1 LAELPILNGKV
12 RYFLLEICSEFFVIF
27 VYYVKISVLDLTN
40 AELKIKKAY
49 CHDILSVLNALGS
62 GNSIKKGMISI
73 SLEKKLIYNFFKRN
87 SNNKLCIVFAIIYLY
102 IYIFINF
109 IFIFY
114 ILYL

>member
-12 RYFLLEICSEFFVIF
+12 RYFLLEILSEFFVIF
-27 VYYVKISVLDLTN
+27 VHHVKISVLDLTN

-73 SLEKKLIYNFFKRN
+73 SLEKKLILQIFLKEILITN
-87 SNNKLCIVFAIIYLY
+87 CVVFAIIYLY

-109 IFIFY
+109 
-114 ILYL
+114 